1 MEPLK
6 TFIDNEL
13 YNKLNFLGLI
23 PNDVRKDNVGKS
35 NYSEHLIQPWSV
47 WLDYPELTSWDDDII
62 KRILRTKEEEG
73 MSETEA
79 RIMDYEKIKHI
90 CDERIRQLKFTP
102 KPLYKQLSA
111 PEILSGYVV
120 VPEWSQPSLRFN
132 TPELSYSLNKEQV
145 EKYNQF
151 SEDHKH
157 CGGHIETCFSH
168 DSGVG
173 ISAKFYCT
181 GCGDEMDVTDVSN
194 W

>member
-6 TFIDNEL
+6 TFINNDL
-13 YNKLNFLGLI
+13 YNKLNELGLI
-23 PNDVRKDNVGKS
+23 PNEVRQSNIGKS
-35 NYSEHLIQPWSV
+35 NYSKQFIQPWSI
-47 WLDYPELTSWDDDII
+47 WKDYNLNAWDADII
-62 KRILRTKEEEG
+62 KRVLRTKEEEG

-102 KPLYKQLSA
+102 KPLYEQITA
-111 PEILSGYVV
+111 PEILHGYIA
-120 VPEWSQPSLRFN
+120 VPEWSQPSLKFN
-132 TPELSYSLNKEQV
+132 TSELSYSLNREQV

-168 DSGVG
+168 ESGIGVD
-173 ISAKFYCT
+173 IKFYCT